1 MSRWTRSGVIGI
13 ARRKTHHKNGGQPAD
28 GPLIIQPRDIRSG
41 FVLLDS
47 HAFRNAMNVLIAR
60 ARSVFSIL
68 LIRPEQLG
76 WSLLLGET
84 ILNQLR
90 GASGDLVGYMD
101 GAIAVALHGT
111 DHVGAVAFAD
121 RLRDTWRRES
131 YGELSIEIAEHPCA
145 EDRVIEL
152 LTTDWSSGWNS
163 IVIDDGGGD
172 VGAQALRADG
182 DDMRAGIADRQ

>member
-13 ARRKTHHKNGGQPAD
+13 ARRKTHTGQPIE
-28 GPLIIQPRDIRSG
+28 GPFVIQPRDTRSG

-60 ARSVFSIL
+60 SRSVFSIL

-76 WSLLLGET
+76 WSLALGET
-84 ILNQLR
+84 ILKQLR

-121 RLRDTWRRES
+121 RVRDAWRRQGN
-131 YGELSIEIAEHPCA
+131 GELSVEIAEHPLA
-145 EDRVIEL
+145 ENRVIEL
-152 LTTDWSSGWNS
+152 LTTDWSDIWNAV
-163 IVIDDGGGD
+163 VINDRAGDADD
-172 VGAQALRADG
+172 QARRAEG
-182 DDMRAGIADRQ
+182 DDFRAGIADRQ